1 MRCTLFVAIAR
12 DKDFTKI
19 MFPMLKLYTSYGFLE
34 LFLNNTSQGKMS
46 MFYILPG
53 YFQLMNTS
61 FTSLRR
67 FNITWVPFLFLMG
80 RCVNVDNLA
89 LLMLPLH
96 FQ

>member
-34 LFLNNTSQGKMS
+34 LFLNNTPSQGKGS
-46 MFYILPG
+46 MFYIVPG
-53 YFQLMNTS
+53 HFQLMNTS
-61 FTSLRR
+61 LTSLRR

-80 RCVNVDNLA
+80 LCVDNLA